1 MLWFRK
7 TKCCFDNHAGYRVAQ
22 TSVTRLV
29 ECTLDFAVNFFIT
42 YRFHKNC
49 LKWEPPCSL
58 HNSQRC
64 YTVSDWLLQLCMNI
78 PKNTGKW
85 FELAH
90 FRTALYVTLYWAR
103 ENKYSYTLLSCPPP
117 RAQIQISSRPIK
129 SLLRQSMSK
138 ASLPIMCW
146 FMPFDVFN
154 ADIKYTAYT
163 TCGLQNL
170 LTFSPKTRTY
180 I

>member
-1 MLWFRK
+1 MLIRTQTTVKQPNSSLMFTRHHVPNIICPNIPTTNVQMQVYTPHTWNTRFPYHGMLWIRK
-7 TKCCFDNHAGYRVAQ
+7 PKCCFDIHAWYRVAQ

-42 YRFHKNC
+42 YRFYKNC

-78 PKNTGKW
+78 PANTGKW

-90 FRTALYVTLYWAR
+90 FWTVLYVTLYWAC
-103 ENKYSYTLLSCPPP
+103 EKKNS
-117 RAQIQISSRPIK
+117 
-129 SLLRQSMSK
+129 
-138 ASLPIMCW
+138 
-146 FMPFDVFN
+146 
-154 ADIKYTAYT
+154 
-163 TCGLQNL
+163 
-170 LTFSPKTRTY
+170 
-180 I
+180 